1 MSFQPTKI
9 IGSAPGMVDK
19 KIRDLS
25 ILISRE
31 TTYVGQKRNREMD
44 IIDNIHLKGL
54 KKFEN
59 RANTL
64 TPVYIEIKNYK
75 LRTFAS

>member
-1 MSFQPTKI
+1 
-9 IGSAPGMVDK
+9 
-19 KIRDLS
+19 
-25 ILISRE
+25 
-31 TTYVGQKRNREMD
+31 MD